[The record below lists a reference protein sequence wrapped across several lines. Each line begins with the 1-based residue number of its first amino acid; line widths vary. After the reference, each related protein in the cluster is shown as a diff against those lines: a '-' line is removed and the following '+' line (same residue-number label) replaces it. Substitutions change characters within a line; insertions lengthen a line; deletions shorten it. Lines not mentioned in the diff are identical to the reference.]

1 MGFAVVDV
9 ETTGLNPRT
18 DRILEI
24 GIVTADGSGR
34 PTGEWSSLVNPGRPV
49 AATVVHGLTDADVA
63 DAPPIA
69 EVLPRVTAL
78 LAWKVV
84 VAHNA
89 AFDVGF
95 LNAAYRH
102 AGVDFA
108 IPREATAC
116 TMELSKIYLPP
127 GRHGLTAAAERAGV
141 AMAERHRALADAHT
155 AAGLLRHYL
164 NAEANGVRYA
174 KRAFSRSGK
183 AVERA
188 AWIEARG
195 AAAEL
200 SWPDFLF

>member
-127 GRHGLTAAAERAGV
+127 GRHSLAASARRAGV
-141 AMAERHRALADAHT
+141 PVPARHRALADARVAALLLRRYIAEE
-155 AAGLLRHYL
+155 AAGTRF
-164 NAEANGVRYA
+164 ARRAVSRNGTVTLPASWVDAVRA
-174 KRAFSRSGK
+174 SADLAWA
-183 AVERA
+183 AV
-188 AWIEARG
+188 
-195 AAAEL
+195 
-200 SWPDFLF
+200 

>member
-127 GRHGLTAAAERAGV
+127 GRHSLAASARRAGV
-141 AMAERHRALADAHT
+141 RASSGWRMREAATMTAISTPVAALAAFASSRT
-155 AAGLLRHYL
+155 ISSAGVIPPR
-164 NAEANGVRYA
+164 
-174 KRAFSRSGK
+174 K
-183 AVERA
+183 
-188 AWIEARG
+188 G
-195 AAAEL
+195 A
-200 SWPDFLF
+200 

>member
-78 LAWKVV
+78 LAW
-84 VAHNA
+84 
-89 AFDVGF
+89 
-95 LNAAYRH
+95 
-102 AGVDFA
+102 
-108 IPREATAC
+108 
-116 TMELSKIYLPP
+116 
-127 GRHGLTAAAERAGV
+127 
-141 AMAERHRALADAHT
+141 
-155 AAGLLRHYL
+155 
-164 NAEANGVRYA
+164 
-174 KRAFSRSGK
+174 
-183 AVERA
+183 
-188 AWIEARG
+188 
-195 AAAEL
+195 
-200 SWPDFLF
+200 

>member
-116 TMELSKIYLPP
+116 TMEL
-127 GRHGLTAAAERAGV
+127 
-141 AMAERHRALADAHT
+141 
-155 AAGLLRHYL
+155 
-164 NAEANGVRYA
+164 
-174 KRAFSRSGK
+174 
-183 AVERA
+183 
-188 AWIEARG
+188 
-195 AAAEL
+195 
-200 SWPDFLF
+200 